1 LVDPAYFHRPSTKNR
16 QTSTA
21 DRRAQPQKKKE
32 NISALYGSSTVG
44 PEYLTHRVCFAY
56 PPAFSSE
63 LYRQIFRSMYW
74 VLPKPAETIGAMQR
88 LILEAPLE
96 MFRRPLD
103 LNWVLGTSALFALV
117 CYLAT
122 MIYFSRKDY

>member
-1 LVDPAYFHRPSTKNR
+1 
-16 QTSTA
+16 
-21 DRRAQPQKKKE
+21 
-32 NISALYGSSTVG
+32 
-44 PEYLTHRVCFAY
+44 
-56 PPAFSSE
+56 
-63 LYRQIFRSMYW
+63 